1 MGKGTLSEDE
11 SAKALAEDKTL
22 ESGET
27 LDDDAAPIVSE
38 LEDSAIGRME
48 ELEPAPLELDV
59 SAGFVFL
66 FSISAHK
73 FRTESFGAAFGCKAF
88 TGKPAGEP
96 QCRKKQ

>member
-22 ESGET
+22 ESGEK

-59 SAGFVFL
+59 SEGFVFL

-73 FRTESFGAAFGCKAF
+73 FRTESFGAAL
-88 TGKPAGEP
+88 
-96 QCRKKQ
+96 